1 MKAIHMLEQRD
12 LFTSGHEAY
21 HTFRIPSIIATR
33 AGSLLAFC
41 EGRRSGRSDS
51 GDIDILLRRSDD
63 GGSTWSD
70 MQIVWADPGNTCGN
84 PCAVIDR
91 SSGAISLLL
100 THNLGTDV
108 EHQIIDGSSQGT
120 RTVWLTRSEDDGHS
134 WSSPQNITHTTK
146 EANWTWY
153 ATGPGAGIQ
162 LRSGRLVIPCDHI
175 EAESR
180 KYFSHVILSDD
191 GGKSWRLGGTTPQD
205 QVNECEVAELSDG
218 RLLLNMR
225 NYDRNQ
231 RARAIAHSDDGG
243 ESWSTLSHQSE
254 LIEPICQ
261 ASLRRLETA
270 DAALLLFSNP
280 ASQEK
285 RENMTVRLSRD
296 DGRSWPIARTLHEGP
311 AAYSCLLAMPDGSAA
326 CLYECGREH
335 PYEVIRFA
343 YFDQTWLSG
352 A

>member
-1 MKAIHMLEQRD
+1 MLRQCD

-21 HTFRIPSIIATR
+21 HTFRIPSIVATR

-41 EGRRSGRSDS
+41 EGRRGGRGDS

-63 GGSTWSD
+63 GGSTWSA
-70 MQIVWADPGNTCGN
+70 MQTVWADPGNTCGN
-84 PCAVIDR
+84 PCAVVDR
-91 SSGAISLLL
+91 DSGALSLLL

-108 EHQIIDGSSQGT
+108 EHQIIEGSSEGT

-134 WSSPQNITHTTK
+134 WSTPQNITHATK
-146 EANWTWY
+146 MDDWTWY

-175 EAESR
+175 EAESK
-180 KYFSHVILSDD
+180 KYFSHVIISDD

-205 QVNECEVAELSDG
+205 QVNECEVAELDDG

-231 RARAIAHSDDGG
+231 RTRAVATSDDGG
-243 ESWSTLSHQSE
+243 ESWSTLTRQSE

-261 ASLRRLETA
+261 ASLRRLEA
-270 DAALLLFSNP
+270 PNAKLLLFSNP
-280 ASQEK
+280 ASEER

-296 DGRSWPIARTLHEGP
+296 DGRTWPVARSLHAGP

-326 CLYECGREH
+326 CLYECGQEH

-343 YFDQTWLSG
+343 HFDPSWLLG
-352 A
+352 T